1 MSVPGIH
8 TLVAATITDALTSQI
23 YDAVTGLDSMATVV
37 IEAVF
42 TYGSGGTS
50 AVVRVQTSL
59 DGGTTWRDVGRIDF
73 ATASRAAHATLSG
86 RLSKA
91 VTTYAALNAEGVYD
105 GVLGDR
111 LRAVVTT
118 VGTYAG
124 STTLA
129 VRARVL

>member
-1 MSVPGIH
+1 MAVPGIH
-8 TLVAATITDALTSQI
+8 TLVAATITTALTDQI
-23 YDAVTGLDSMATVV
+23 YEAVTGLDAAANAS

-59 DGGTTWRDVGRIDF
+59 DGGTVWRDVARIDF
-73 ATASRAAHATLSG
+73 ATASRTAHATLNG

-91 VTTYAALNAEGVYD
+91 VTTYAALGAEGVYD

-124 STTLA
+124 STSLS